1 MYTQEEVEK
10 GVKQRLTKMVV
21 RVPEQERKRLVD
33 EQEKH
38 KKLRL
43 ENFVQ
48 QI

>member
-1 MYTQEEVEK
+1 MYTQDEIK
-10 GVKQRLTKMVV
+10 DVKQRLSKVV
-21 RVPEQERKRLVD
+21 IRVPEQERKLLVD

-48 QI
+48 